1 MTRVQGYYYFFEVQ
15 IWMSNLNGVVHK
27 LRLQDEVGRWSKNVY
42 VYTYQRKCQRRWS
55 KNLQSFQRSLNY
67 QSQYS
72 SRPSWHCSLSVNQ
85 NYLFKKV
92 VKMQV
97 LVIGAK
103 VISLPRS
110 ALLNCQNTE
119 PLNTADRIQVQLE
132 GSEQPSRKPLSP
144 PTLFG
149 CQVPAKA
156 KHWSDYMN
164 NHPEIQNSTGLDWTG
179 QEFKICR
186 TGPAR
191 SD

>member
-1 MTRVQGYYYFFEVQ
+1 
-15 IWMSNLNGVVHK
+15 MSTFCQ
-27 LRLQDEVGRWSKNVY
+27 RLY
-42 VYTYQRKCQRRWS
+42 HRKCQRRWS

-67 QSQYS
+67 QSQNS

-110 ALLNCQNTE
+110 ALLNCENTE

-149 CQVPAKA
+149 CKAPAKA
-156 KHWSDYMN
+156 KQWSDFLKN
-164 NHPEIQNSTGLDWTG
+164 RPEISLLFSFCYCQSSLRGAVVDGLTHSLNSG
-179 QEFKICR
+179 
-186 TGPAR
+186 
-191 SD
+191 

>member
-1 MTRVQGYYYFFEVQ
+1 MALLAISMEQVLDKGSFTNNVLRQGRQVGGFK
-15 IWMSNLNGVVHK
+15 MSTFCQ
-27 LRLQDEVGRWSKNVY
+27 RLY
-42 VYTYQRKCQRRWS
+42 HRKCQRRWS

-67 QSQYS
+67 QSQNS

-85 NYLFKKV
+85 NYLVKKV

-110 ALLNCQNTE
+110 ALLNCENTE
-119 PLNTADRIQVQLE
+119 PLNIADRIQVQLE

-149 CQVPAKA
+149 CRLQK
-156 KHWSDYMN
+156 
-164 NHPEIQNSTGLDWTG
+164 QNIG
-179 QEFKICR
+179 QI
-186 TGPAR
+186 T
-191 SD
+191 